1 MSGLRRYD
9 VKVQGGYIFENGKL
23 YGNGGCDHLFG
34 IFENNYGGIEM
45 RNVDEFIGF
54 RGLKL
59 ENKQKKANGI
69 GRFIFLEGIP

>member
-1 MSGLRRYD
+1 MSGLRRCD

-34 IFENNYGGIEM
+34 IFENNYGGTECEM
-45 RNVDEFIGF
+45 AMNLIGF